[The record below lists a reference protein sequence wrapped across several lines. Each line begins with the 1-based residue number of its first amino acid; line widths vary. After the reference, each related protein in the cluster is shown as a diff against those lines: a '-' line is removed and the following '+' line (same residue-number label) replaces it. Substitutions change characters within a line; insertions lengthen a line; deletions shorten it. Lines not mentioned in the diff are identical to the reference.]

1 MTYERFEMAP
11 AWKASIELAE
21 LVLGLTHAA
30 STELSLSA
38 SLRDAL
44 ERSAIAVGNHLASG
58 YEQGTTQAMIGALE
72 SAKGAA
78 GEVRSMLWLMEKM
91 PAYSAHKPLLAE
103 CRAKSEACGR
113 LLSEWHEGVRHLA
126 EFGQRQYLDAV
137 REEERRRQ
145 ERERLS
151 AERRAIYED
160 LRRLSQQS

>member
-21 LVLGLTHAA
+21 MVLGLAQDAGDQLA
-30 STELSLSA
+30 SSP
-38 SLRDAL
+38 SLRDSL
-44 ERSAIAVGNHLASG
+44 ERAAIAVANHLAAG
-58 YEQGTTQAMIGALE
+58 FEQGTTQAMITALE
-72 SAKGAA
+72 AARGAA
-78 GEVRSMLWLMEKM
+78 GEVRSMLWLLEKM
-91 PAYSAHKPLLAE
+91 PAYAVHRAALAE
-103 CRAKSEACGR
+103 CRAKTEICGR
-113 LLSEWHEGVRHLA
+113 MLNEWHDGVRHLT

-145 ERERLS
+145 ERERLA